1 MQSFVQVPDKTER
14 IVYAAAMNSCF
25 EIDISNSQRSLKVDM
40 AELRR
45 TLQIALQMEQ
55 VASAVLSISIVDN
68 ATIHRLNREHLQ
80 HDYPTDVISFPLEIS
95 SPDEYEDEDEDQD
108 ADVDEASSDET
119 QNAVDVSRESAL
131 GELPEPEFTDDA
143 LRAAGCAIEGEIIAS
158 AEMARELAAAGR
170 WTPLA
175 ELKLYLVHGML
186 HICGYDDQSPE
197 EQQKMRARERA
208 IMSQLGLTVV
218 YPGESHAA
226 DLSQQ
231 QQQQQQQS
239 RSTNG
244 SCGRT
249 DA

>member
-1 MQSFVQVPDKTER
+1 
-14 IVYAAAMNSCF
+14 MNMCF
-25 EIDISNSQRSLKVDM
+25 EIDISNSQRSLEVDM
-40 AELRR
+40 ADLRR
-45 TLQIALQMEQ
+45 TLQVALQIEQ
-55 VASAVLSISIVDN
+55 VASAVLSVSIVDN

-95 SPDEYEDEDEDQD
+95 SPDEYEEEDEDQD
-108 ADVDEASSDET
+108 ADVNEDSSDET
-119 QNAVDVSRESAL
+119 PNAVDVSRESAL
-131 GELPEPEFTDDA
+131 GELPEAAFTDDA

-158 AEMARELAAAGR
+158 AEMACELAAAGR

-208 IMSQLGLTVV
+208 ILSQLGLTVV
-218 YPGESHAA
+218 YPGESHSA
-226 DLSQQ
+226 DLS
-231 QQQQQQQS
+231 QQQQQQS